1 MPIRST
7 SQGLSGVGV
16 TPDLQKDQEELVKR
30 AVEVLE
36 RQFIPYVSK
45 TKIADHHSL
54 YDRSFSHW
62 SQKRCLSMAVASLH
76 MQSSKLIVVSA

>member
-1 MPIRST
+1 MSKTSGLATATGWDQQPNMPIRSA

-45 TKIADHHSL
+45 TKTADHHSL
-54 YDRSFSHW
+54 YD
-62 SQKRCLSMAVASLH
+62 
-76 MQSSKLIVVSA
+76 